1 MRTIQ
6 ASKFKATCLQLMDEI
21 AASGERVII
30 TKHGKPVSLLSPYSA
45 KPDTLFGLH
54 SGSVKI
60 VGDLMEPIDLPWDA
74 ER

>member
-30 TKHGKPVSLLSPYSA
+30 TKHGKPISLLSPYAS
-45 KPDTLFGLH
+45 KPETLFGLH

-60 VGDLMEPIDLPWDA
+60 LGDLVEPLDEPWDA
-74 ER
+74 ET